1 MVTACGEEPDSVSSA
16 GPDASVVDG
25 TARWRE
31 VLNERVDTEQSAF
44 DPQREYAQV
53 LTDFEVVELN
63 DVAAWST
70 VVVRGITGAVE
81 RVGASPAPTGLPV
94 EQAIGDQ
101 NIRAVY
107 SQSIEVLDVLG
118 VTDGLDEAHEAAL
131 DSGEIERVFRGP
143 NTANPAVLDY
153 LTSNQLVIPLN
164 GLGALPDGVEV
175 VLYLRDSAVPGDEFR
190 DVVLDESESTATD
203 VFIDAAEPFSYFY
216 STEDGLVRPSLP
228 LVEDVPGVELTDV
241 NRASLRAAASE
252 GIGDYVG
259 AQNELVTPE
268 QVSTSLEELGAALR

>member
-1 MVTACGEEPDSVSSA
+1 MHNLRNRLLIAAFAATCLGGMVTACGEEPDSVSSA

-94 EQAIGDQ
+94 EQVEAP
-101 NIRAVY
+101 IR
-107 SQSIEVLDVLG
+107 
-118 VTDGLDEAHEAAL
+118 
-131 DSGEIERVFRGP
+131 
-143 NTANPAVLDY
+143 
-153 LTSNQLVIPLN
+153 
-164 GLGALPDGVEV
+164 
-175 VLYLRDSAVPGDEFR
+175 
-190 DVVLDESESTATD
+190 
-203 VFIDAAEPFSYFY
+203 
-216 STEDGLVRPSLP
+216 LP
-228 LVEDVPGVELTDV
+228 L
-241 NRASLRAAASE
+241 R
-252 GIGDYVG
+252 
-259 AQNELVTPE
+259 
-268 QVSTSLEELGAALR
+268 